1 MCPTAHQIY
10 YCTNPSLPNPSKSY
24 ISISNRITEYLI
36 STSLLLPLNTPAL
49 RKRTCFIPD
58 CYSRTQTSA
67 LHIRA
72 HTQNTALELIMGL
85 NQSLKKPDP
94 LLLKN
99 HAVSNFARFSAHLE
113 HSEPS
118 TRPGA
123 PSRPPSVTRTSTAPY
138 ECPRPGPRP
147 DLRPR
152 ALSPCAPA
160 SACAPAPT
168 ACS

>member
-24 ISISNRITEYLI
+24 SISNRITEYLI

-67 LHIRA
+67 LHVWA
-72 HTQNTALELIMGL
+72 HTQNTALELMGL

-94 LLLKN
+94 LRLKS
-99 HAVSNFARFSAHLE
+99 HGVSNFARFSAHLE
-113 HSEPS
+113 RSEPS
-118 TRPGA
+118 TRPGE
-123 PSRPPSVTRTSTAPY
+123 PSRPLSVTRTSAAQY
-138 ECPRPGPRP
+138 ECPRRGSRP
-147 DLRPR
+147 DLRPS
-152 ALSPCAPA
+152 ALPPCAPA